1 MHPHER
7 RLTAGERS
15 LLPPPL
21 ADAIDLDEVLIVAR
35 WHTPLAAMLKVTV
48 VRGRRIFWRNAP
60 AEAASV
66 PERAHLAHELV
77 HVWQYRALRRT
88 GVEILASR
96 RYAYEL
102 DREKPFLAYG
112 YEQQASIVEDFV
124 RLKEGVRPRYVRE
137 HVPPLTDYERVIASA
152 AGVRR

>member
-1 MHPHER
+1 MDGRER
-7 RLTAGERS
+7 ILTPAERL

-48 VRGRRIFWRNAP
+48 VRGHRIYWKNAP
-60 AEAASV
+60 AEAATV

-88 GVEILASR
+88 GIELLASR
-96 RYAYEL
+96 RYAYDL

-124 RLKEGVRPRYVRE
+124 RLKEGVRPRYIRE
-137 HVPPLTDYERVIASA
+137 HVPPLADYERVIAGA